1 MDLSTN
7 YLGFKLPHPFIAGAG
22 PLADT
27 VESAKRL
34 EDAGAAAIVMRSLFD
49 EQFDAK
55 AAGTRTAAMKP
66 EEYVMRPDKYLEQL
80 RKSKAAI
87 GIPVFVSLNGY
98 APGEWL
104 NFARDLEQ
112 AGAGGIELNLFDVAN
127 DVAASAASIELRAVE
142 MVRELRKSVK
152 IPLAVKLSPVY
163 TSLANFA
170 RALEEAG
177 ADGMVLFNRFFE
189 ADIDVEKLEI
199 VLQRQLSDSRELL
212 LRLRWL
218 AILSG
223 SLHTAKLAVTG
234 GVHSAVDAIKTV
246 MCGAVAIQ
254 MVSALLK
261 QGPEHLSK
269 VRESMVK
276 WMERKGYESLAQLHG
291 PMNTLRTRANYI
303 RLLQTWQWA

>member
-34 EDAGAAAIVMRSLFD
+34 EDAGAAAIIMRSLFE
-49 EQFDAK
+49 EQLDAK
-55 AAGTRTAAMKP
+55 AAAMRTSAMKP
-66 EEYVMRPDKYLEQL
+66 EDYVMSPDKYLEQL
-80 RKSKAAI
+80 RKIKAAV
-87 GIPVFVSLNGY
+87 GIPVMVSFNGH

-104 NFARDLEQ
+104 HFTQDLEQ
-112 AGAGGIELNLFDVAN
+112 AGAQAIELNLFDVAN
-127 DVAASAASIELRAVE
+127 DAAAPAASIEQRAIE
-142 MVRELRKSVK
+142 MVREIRKTVK
-152 IPLAVKLSPVY
+152 IPLAVKLSPFY

-170 RALEEAG
+170 QALEEAG
-177 ADGMVLFNRFFE
+177 ANGMVLFNRFFE

-199 VLQRQLSDSRELL
+199 VPQRQLSDSRELL

-218 AILSG
+218 AILSS
-223 SLHTAKLAVTG
+223 SLHSAKLAVTG

-246 MCGAVAIQ
+246 MCGAAAIQ

-276 WMERKGYESLAQLHG
+276 WMEEKGYESLAQLHG

>member
-22 PLADT
+22 PLADS

-34 EDAGAAAIVMRSLFD
+34 EDAGAAAIVMRSLFE
-49 EQFDAK
+49 EQLDTQ
-55 AAGTRTAAMKP
+55 AAATRASAMKP

-80 RKSKAAI
+80 RKSKAAV
-87 GIPVFVSLNGY
+87 GIPVLASLNGHT
-98 APGEWL
+98 PGEWL

-112 AGAGGIELNLFDVAN
+112 AGAGAIELNLFGVAN
-127 DVAASAASIELRAVE
+127 DLAAPAASIEQRAIE
-142 MVRELRKSVK
+142 MVRELKKSVK
-152 IPLAVKLSPVY
+152 IPLAVKLSPFY

-170 RALEEAG
+170 GALEEAG
-177 ADGMVLFNRFFE
+177 ADGMVVFNRFYE
-189 ADIDVEKLEI
+189 ADIDVEKIEI
-199 VLQRQLSDSRELL
+199 VPQRQLSDSRELL

-223 SLHTAKLAVTG
+223 SLQSAKLAVTG

-246 MCGAVAIQ
+246 MCGAAAIQ

-261 QGPEHLSK
+261 QGPEQLSK
-269 VRESMVK
+269 VRESMIK
-276 WMERKGYESLAQLHG
+276 WMEEKGYESLAELHG